1 MTEDTSL
8 EILETAREHF
18 KRDEYSQAEPL
29 LNQLILKGQK
39 PAEVFHMLGTIY
51 YDQGKFNKAIRLF
64 QRALEVDPGYT
75 DASIG
80 LSIILNDLGRYQEGQ
95 KVFEEAQV
103 MLAKNR
109 SDTDPYVNEKL
120 AIKHDELGEL
130 YMQFNRPLEAI
141 DQYYKA
147 LNLSSRTPELTMK
160 IVDAYETIEENDKAL
175 KALQTLVK
183 QYPGFLKAKL
193 RLGQMLLANGDV
205 VSAIEQ
211 WEGVLAREQGH
222 PEAIRLLKQAQHPMN
237 SRPILNKEF
246 EL

>member
-1 MTEDTSL
+1 MTNNADQ
-8 EILETAREHF
+8 EILEAARDYF
-18 KRDEYSQAEPL
+18 KNDNYSQAEPL

-51 YDQGKFNKAIRLF
+51 YDQGKFSKAIRLF
-64 QRALEVDPGYT
+64 KRALEVDPSYT

-103 MLAKNR
+103 MLAKNK
-109 SDTDPYVNEKL
+109 SQHDPYINEKL

-130 YMQFNRPLEAI
+130 YMQFNRPQEAI

-160 IVDAYETIEENDKAL
+160 IVDAYESIDESEKAL
-175 KALQTLVK
+175 KTVQTLVK

-193 RLGQMLLANGDV
+193 KLGQMLLAKGEV
-205 VSAIEQ
+205 VAAIEQ
-211 WEGVLAREQGH
+211 WEGILAREENH
-222 PEAIRLLKQAQHPMN
+222 PEALRMLKQAQHPMK
-237 SRPILNKEF
+237 SYQTLTKEF
-246 EL
+246 DL